1 MESGTVIEDFDVIE
15 NRGTSLGKAVE
26 AMMVDELIFE
36 AAKERLNKGVVV
48 TVAFSTHGSG

>member
-36 AAKERLNKGVVV
+36 ATKERLNKGVVV